1 MTRTR
6 AGRPYH
12 IGLTPEAIIDVAVEA
27 TRDAGLESWS
37 VRDLARRLDVATAS
51 LYHHVGGQELLRRS
65 VVERVLTMVGF
76 PTRVLP
82 WREWFRAALFP
93 ARPVLAG
100 HPGTARWLLLHG
112 PAFPAMIP
120 VVDAGIASLRR
131 AGFGA
136 DTAKA
141 YAALFNTALMT
152 IASADDRAAHT
163 RSAGRD
169 HEALMG
175 EFEVVVLLI
184 ALSVVIEVIQALTGY
199 RSRWAG
205 VISYIVFAVWYV
217 GPLLPLYYDRAGYF
231 SSMAA
236 NGRSEV
242 YSRRLDEFLTTG
254 VLVGYDIGVVVLGL
268 VSGVIALNLLRKNF
282 ERAGLA

>member
-169 HEALMG
+169 HEAIMG
-175 EFEVVVLLI
+175 EFEAVVLLI

-199 RSRWAG
+199 RSRWA
-205 VISYIVFAVWYV
+205 YIVFAVWYV

-236 NGRSEV
+236 NGRGEA

-254 VLVGYDIGVVVLGL
+254 VLVGYDVGVVVLGL
-268 VSGVIALNLLRKNF
+268 VSGLIALNLLRKNF